1 MGEQIQLVSSVEEKV
16 DQLMIQ
22 IQQEKKDTREILFSD
37 FIQTFQQNNKL
48 IKQNIDLQNQLTS
61 VQEELDILT
70 KQLEKKLEEEHLIEE
85 KRLRRKN

>member
-1 MGEQIQLVSSVEEKV
+1 
-16 DQLMIQ
+16 MIQ
-22 IQQEKKDTREILFSD
+22 IQQEKKDTREILFSG

-48 IKQNIDLQNQLTS
+48 IEQNIDLQNQLTS

-70 KQLEKKLEEEHLIEE
+70 KQLEEERLIEE